1 MSKQEIA
8 RATSVAFSCPSPAP
22 ETSSCSYVV
31 SSFVRRLLAY
41 CSAYDVSGDTISE
54 TQDIADTLTLNFE
67 IASHLDT
74 PEAAGEEE
82 EEEEDEPYLPILSEL
97 PFVAKVEGVSFPR
110 LFDYQLICYRLR
122 LRAVQTQ
129 PRLRREHQKD
139 KQALDGDERKQSRP
153 FVHSFRI
160 DSATFVC
167 LCPFPLSLCPAR
179 WDSRMFN

>member
-8 RATSVAFSCPSPAP
+8 RATSVAFSCPSPAS
-22 ETSSCSYVV
+22 ETTSCSYVV

-41 CSAYDVSGDTISE
+41 CLAYDVSGDTISE

-82 EEEEDEPYLPILSEL
+82 EEEPYLPILSEL
-97 PFVAKVEGVSFPR
+97 PFGAKVEGVSFPR

-129 PRLRREHQKD
+129 PRLRRELQKD

-179 WDSRMFN
+179 WGSRMFN